1 MNKKSNILK
10 LIVVILCLS
19 AVTLFALV
27 ESGTNLAFI
36 QTYKNN
42 FKRNVSGI
50 CNMLNITLPIEMQL
64 YLDDMSEPTPKPTMM
79 PAIEQIELDKLAEYA
94 EAGEG
99 AIPSGSAELTAKKT
113 EEPATD
119 KLPTALDGAM
129 NAKFAELDGKMLC
142 VNETKYRAY
151 KPDGELLWEIPIQMQ
166 SPQLTV
172 RGSYVLI
179 NETGAKKVSLYKGE
193 KLVFEASTEGNI
205 VTADLSEKGD
215 VVAVCEKE
223 YFKGQ
228 VVVFNK
234 KGKTIFAWDSG
245 AYNILDAAISKK
257 RRVAISL
264 LNTDE
269 GADSFV
275 ICKSTDGSDKFKTE
289 SFSDCIIFD
298 LEYNG
303 ENLNAVSESRCIGI
317 SSSGKTS
324 WEYGFDGK
332 ILTDYR
338 IAQSGYKLLMFES
351 GGTSEIIV
359 LSARG
364 KAYRPIKTESMPNSI
379 SIKSN
384 SIAYN
389 SGRDIIMTD
398 FNGKKN
404 LRAVASSDIKQLYV
418 IGGRHT
424 FCVYSSSIQQKKA
437 VRQKK
442 QETVSVAAP
451 SPESEGGN

>member
-1 MNKKSNILK
+1 MNKKGNILK
-10 LIVVILCLS
+10 IVVVVICLS
-19 AVTLFALV
+19 AVTIFALV
-27 ESGTNLAFI
+27 ESGTNVGFL

-42 FKRNVSGI
+42 FKRNISGI
-50 CNMLNITLPIEMQL
+50 CNMLDITLPIEMQL

-79 PAIEQIELDKLAEYA
+79 PAIEQKELDKLMEYA
-94 EAGEG
+94 QAGEDG
-99 AIPSGSAELTAKKT
+99 IPSGTAELTAKKT
-113 EEPATD
+113 EEPSTD

-172 RGSYVLI
+172 RGNYVLI
-179 NETGAKKVSLYKGE
+179 NETGAKKIILYKGE

-234 KGKTIFAWDSG
+234 KGKTVFAWDSG

-275 ICKSTDGSDKFKTE
+275 LCKGTDGSDKFKTE
-289 SFSDCIIFD
+289 NFTDSIIFD
-298 LEYNG
+298 LEYTG
-303 ENLNAVSESRCIGI
+303 ESLNAVSESRCIGI
-317 SSSGKTS
+317 NRSGKVS
-324 WEYGFDGK
+324 WEYSFDGK
-332 ILTDYR
+332 LLTNYR
-338 IAQSGYKLLMFES
+338 IAKSGYKMLLFER
-351 GGTSEIIV
+351 GGTGEIIV

-364 KAYRPIKTESMPNSI
+364 KAYKPIKTESMPNSI
-379 SIKSN
+379 SIKAN
-384 SIAYN
+384 TLAYN
-389 SGRDIIMTD
+389 SGRDIVMTD

-404 LRAVASSDIKQLYV
+404 LRAVASSDIKQLYAL
-418 IGGRHT
+418 GSKHA

-442 QETVSVAAP
+442 QETVSVVTP
-451 SPESEGGN
+451 SPENQGGN